1 MRTLALLMLAAL
13 LAGCGE
19 GENQKTS
26 HFEHDHEM
34 PDHWPNDLADSAL
47 KIRDRLRMYQHFP
60 DLRPEMTSQ
69 IIDIV
74 SWVPEIAADTDL
86 TEADWIPIDQQVQ
99 SLSQR
104 LAQQESMDN
113 DNQQLANQLCD
124 LIEQSAALLKEDA
137 IAEGVSE

>member
-1 MRTLALLMLAAL
+1 MRTLALILLAAL

-34 PDHWPNDLADSAL
+34 PDHWPSDLADSAL
-47 KIRDRLRMYQHFP
+47 KIRDRLLMYQRFP

-86 TEADWIPIDQQVQ
+86 TEEDWIPIDQQVQ

-104 LAQQESMDN
+104 LAQQENMDN

-137 IAEGVSE
+137 KAEGVSE

>member
-1 MRTLALLMLAAL
+1 MRTLALLLLTGL

-104 LAQQESMDN
+104 LAQQEIMDN
-113 DNQQLANQLCD
+113 DNQQLAKQLCD

>member
-1 MRTLALLMLAAL
+1 MRTLALILLAAI

-47 KIRDRLRMYQHFP
+47 KIRDRLSMHQRFP
-60 DLRPEMTSQ
+60 DLRSEMTSQ

-86 TEADWIPIDQQVQ
+86 TEEEWIPIDQQVQ
-99 SLSQR
+99 SLSKR
-104 LAQQESMDN
+104 LAQQENMDN
-113 DNQQLANQLCD
+113 DHQQLAKQLCD

-137 IAEGVSE
+137 KAEGVSE